1 MRLGRHQMKTLV
13 VGALL
18 AASALVAC
26 SAEEAALRSDEA
38 RSPTAAILYITP
50 TAAPTFVPTVARSIP
65 TATSAEPAKEQP
77 ATLEPATCERVL
89 TAQYAAASDQCLAG
103 SDGNFC
109 SGGLPPMVEPDIGA
123 LGAPG
128 ATVDAGRVDSL
139 HSPPVGLARGG
150 GLIWLRLEDSLQVS
164 AFLIGDLQIRNQ
176 APVNSTNPKWRSFTV
191 ESGHMPSDCDLA
203 PMTGALILQS
213 VYGESARLAINGV
226 AAEINGTLIVMT
238 QGNTA
243 RFIAIEGETLLTA
256 FGQSVDL
263 YVGQQLNLRYGE
275 GDWTRPVQLPGS
287 PVLLDYDLIEHLPI
301 ALFER
306 PVPIPQPGYART
318 QGGVNMRAAPDI
330 ESRLLFQVPA
340 GETMSVLG
348 TSRNRQWLHIRL
360 GNGETGW
367 MSAELLARNLGQIGP
382 VYDLTP
388 APPQRLGAYA
398 DLATVNVPAGGNL
411 REAPDTAF
419 RIRRGLPFG
428 MQVQLLARSPY
439 SPWVKVNAD
448 GDIGWMAL
456 FTLKTK
462 SVITSL
468 PIDYSVPLPP
478 LAQAAPTATPSSSF
492 FSYGGGH
499 AYPDPS
505 SGY

>member
-1 MRLGRHQMKTLV
+1 MKARVIAALM
-13 VGALL
+13 AAILL
-18 AASALVAC
+18 ASC
-26 SAEEAALRSDEA
+26 SADEGARRLADEA
-38 RSPTAAILYITP
+38 YTPTAAIVYMTP
-50 TAAPTFVPTVARSIP
+50 TAVPTLVPTVARFQP
-65 TATSAEPAKEQP
+65 TATKTESDQAGF
-77 ATLEPATCERVL
+77 TLLEAADCDSVL
-89 TAQYAAASDQCLAG
+89 KAQFTAASDHCLAG
-103 SDGNFC
+103 PDGSFC
-109 SGGLPPMVEPDIGA
+109 SGGLPPSAAPASDA
-123 LGAPG
+123 FAAPG
-128 ATVDAGRVDSL
+128 AVVEAAQIDSL
-139 HSPPVGLARGG
+139 HSPPLGAISGG
-150 GLIWLRLEDSLQVS
+150 GLVWLRLEADLQLD
-164 AFLIGDLQIRNQ
+164 ALLIGDLRIANRTP
-176 APVNSTNPKWRSFTV
+176 AASVYPKWRFITV
-191 ESGHMPSDCDLA
+191 ESGEMHSGCEAA
-203 PMTGALILQS
+203 PQTGALILQS
-213 VYGESARLAINGV
+213 VYGERADLTINGV

-238 QGNTA
+238 KADTT
-243 RFIAIEGETLLTA
+243 RFIAIEGQSRLTA
-256 FGQSVDL
+256 FGQSAIVN
-263 YVGQQLNLRYGE
+263 VGQQLSLRYGA

-318 QGGVNMRAAPDI
+318 QGGVNMRAAPNV
-330 ESRLLFQVPA
+330 ESRLLFRVPA

-348 TSRNRQWLHIRL
+348 ISRDRQWLHIRL
-360 GNGETGW
+360 GNGEAGW
-367 MSAELLARNLGQIGP
+367 MSAELLARNLGEVGP
-382 VYDLTP
+382 VYDMTP

-398 DLATVNVPAGGNL
+398 DLASVNVAAGGNL

-478 LAQAAPTATPSSSF
+478 LAQAAPTATPASSF
-492 FSYGGGH
+492 FGYGGGH

-505 SGY
+505 GGY